1 MEEEEDYFIID
12 LGDEASFV
20 NQFYEP
26 HQVFDFLLELFEEY
40 AIVEI
45 EAIKQAFLNQNKQAY
60 YMECFK
66 FESIYLLK
74 E

>member
-12 LGDEASFV
+12 LGDEATFV
-20 NQFYEP
+20 SRFYEP
-26 HQVFDFLLELFEEY
+26 QQVFDFLLEIFEEY
-40 AIVEI
+40 SIVEI
-45 EAIKQAFLNQNKQAY
+45 EAIKQAFLNQGMQAY